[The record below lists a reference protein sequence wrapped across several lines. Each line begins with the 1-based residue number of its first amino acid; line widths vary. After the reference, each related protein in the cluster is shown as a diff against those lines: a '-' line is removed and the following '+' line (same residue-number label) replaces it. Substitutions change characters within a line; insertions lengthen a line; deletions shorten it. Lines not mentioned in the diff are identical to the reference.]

1 MSGSAG
7 VWGGLKAVLS
17 KRKAEWTKQARLAA
31 CSLVGKLSAML
42 LGLSSA
48 SKLLCAALG
57 PDWSWSPR
65 AIRLGAHCDVGS
77 IHRLQK
83 LFHPR
88 RSLQGGQVSEVL
100 AEGIN
105 LSQAH

>member
-48 SKLLCAALG
+48 SKLLCAAL
-57 PDWSWSPR
+57 
-65 AIRLGAHCDVGS
+65 ALTGAGHLVPSGS
-77 IHRLQK
+77 GHTVMWEASIACKSSSTHAGLCREDRFLK
-83 LFHPR
+83 CL
-88 RSLQGGQVSEVL
+88 LKGL
-100 AEGIN
+100 T
-105 LSQAH
+105 